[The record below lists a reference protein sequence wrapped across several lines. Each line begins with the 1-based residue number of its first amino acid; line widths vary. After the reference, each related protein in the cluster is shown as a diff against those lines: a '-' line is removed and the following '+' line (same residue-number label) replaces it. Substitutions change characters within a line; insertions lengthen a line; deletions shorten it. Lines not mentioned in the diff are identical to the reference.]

1 MSRTPWEY
9 TLYIPHDPRAV
20 GIGRRALRDI
30 LMTHDLPALIDPAEL
45 LASEL
50 LSNAVRHTKGP
61 AALKLRRSGPSF
73 RLGAWDTDPTPP
85 ATATTPTHD
94 ESGRGLHLIDACSD
108 DWGWFQVDRNGTRG
122 KYVWCELDTDT
133 RSGG

>member
-1 MSRTPWEY
+1 MSRAPWEY

-20 GIGRRALRDI
+20 GICRRTLRDI
-30 LMTHDLPALIDPAEL
+30 LTTHDLPALVDPAEL

-50 LSNAVRHTKGP
+50 ISNAVRHTEGP
-61 AALKLRRSGPSF
+61 AALKLRLSGPSF

-85 ATATTPTHD
+85 ATTAPHPHG

-108 DWGWFQVDRNGTRG
+108 DWGWFQVHRDGAHG
-122 KYVWCELDTDT
+122 KYVWCELDA
-133 RSGG
+133 RNGPR